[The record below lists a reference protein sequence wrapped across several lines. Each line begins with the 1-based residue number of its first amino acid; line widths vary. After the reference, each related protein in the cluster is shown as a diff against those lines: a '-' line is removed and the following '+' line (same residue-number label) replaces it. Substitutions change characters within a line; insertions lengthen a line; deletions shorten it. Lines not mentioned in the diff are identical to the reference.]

1 MTQQDQVMALHAS
14 QLRDAW
20 ADWLATEPGRLAMH
34 HILGTCGVYEGTFT
48 GDQRGAYLEG
58 RRSIGLELQNVYL
71 AAQGARTH
79 GLMLIEAEDRMN
91 EIMAAVA
98 ADQGDADADE

>member
-1 MTQQDQVMALHAS
+1 MTKQEAVELHHRS
-14 QLRDAW
+14 RLTQAW
-20 ADWLATEPGRLAMH
+20 ADWMATEEGRMAMH
-34 HILGTCGVYEGTFT
+34 HLLGTCGVYEGTFT
-48 GDQRGAYLEG
+48 GDARGAFLEG

-91 EIMAAVA
+91 EIQAAIA
-98 ADQGDADADE
+98 ADKENADDDA